1 MIRGSMVHYGA
12 TLILGRILLSAARMV
27 AALCV
32 ARLAGAE
39 SFGAYALL
47 LALVG
52 LFEWLVDFGQ
62 TDIAVRDVA
71 RRPRRRDGTLHALMR
86 AKRIQGAAGAVAL
99 PLLLAGAGQGLDV
112 VLAGCAGGVAIM
124 ATALAQPAR
133 VALRVAMRMD
143 RDIGAE
149 LAGLAVMLP
158 LLALAAMVGAPLP
171 VLIATWA
178 CARLVQAALT
188 IRWAGPVPPAPV
200 RRGAARRLARGAAPL
215 GVAGLLVLLYDAL
228 APLLLARLMD
238 LHAVALFAAAA
249 RFIFP
254 VLVAVQAINA
264 AFLPVMAGHWR
275 RDPAAL
281 ARAQQAALLLSV
293 GLAALLFAGIHGGAA
308 FLMGLMG
315 PDFVGGAGLL
325 QLMAWA
331 LLARAVTTAMAPLI
345 IIAGRQAGAMLLTLA
360 SLGAQVAALLLLV
373 PRLGVTGA
381 GLGYVLVELLLGTGA
396 VSWVAQAVSGVAI
409 DWRPVL
415 LMLALA
421 AGAAL
426 LVDVSPI
433 AGSFAGGIAAGT
445 LALGMMAAMALLTR
459 AKVAPVWRELRQC
472 RAAAG
477 EAA

>member
-1 MIRGSMVHYGA
+1 MAFYGL
-12 TLILGRILLSAARMV
+12 TLVIGRIMLSVARMV

-32 ARLAGAE
+32 ARLSGAE

-47 LALVG
+47 LSLIG

-62 TDIAVRDVA
+62 TDMAVRDGA
-71 RRPRRRDGTLHALMR
+71 RRPHRRAATLHALMR
-86 AKRIQGAAGAVAL
+86 AKRVQGVAGAVAL
-99 PLLLAGAGQGLDV
+99 PLLLIGAGQGRDV
-112 VLAGCAGGVAIM
+112 VLAGCAGGIAVL

-133 VALRVAMRMD
+133 VSLRLAMRMD

-158 LLALAAMVGAPLP
+158 LLALAGVVGASLP

-178 CARLVQAALT
+178 CARVVQAALT
-188 IRWAGPVPPAPV
+188 VRWAGPLPRGRARPGAAWRLV
-200 RRGAARRLARGAAPL
+200 RGASPL
-215 GVAGLLVLLYDAL
+215 GVAGLLVVLYDAL

-238 LHAVALFAAAA
+238 LHAVALFAAAT

-264 AFLPVMAGHWR
+264 AFLPILAGHWR
-275 RDPAAL
+275 RDPAAM

-293 GLAALLFAGIHGGAA
+293 GFAALLFAGIHGGAA

-315 PDFVGGAGLL
+315 PDFVRGAGLL
-325 QLMAWA
+325 QIMAWA

-345 IIAGRQAGAMLLTLA
+345 IVAGRHARAMLLTVA
-360 SLGAQVAALLLLV
+360 SLGAQVAALLMLV

-381 GLGYVLVELLLGTGA
+381 GVGYVLVELILGTGA
-396 VSWVAQAVSGVAI
+396 VSWTAQTVTGVAI

-415 LMLALA
+415 LVLAIAASAALTVGMTPVGGGFTGGIAAGLLALAMMLALAWLARRHVAPVWSELRRQRLA
-421 AGAAL
+421 AGAA
-426 LVDVSPI
+426 
-433 AGSFAGGIAAGT
+433 
-445 LALGMMAAMALLTR
+445 R
-459 AKVAPVWRELRQC
+459 
-472 RAAAG
+472 
-477 EAA
+477 